1 MKERRIEF
9 EYIIEYLDE
18 NGVARD
24 TDAQFFATH
33 EEAEL
38 LAEQVFANVQ
48 GRCTWVHAYRVVS
61 IPVPHL

>member
-9 EYIIEYLDE
+9 EYIIEYLDD

-24 TDAQFFATH
+24 SDPQFFATH

-38 LAEQVFANVQ
+38 LAEQVFGNVQ
-48 GRCTWVHAYRVVS
+48 GRYTWVHAYRLVS

>member
-1 MKERRIEF
+1 MRERITEF

-24 TDAQFFATH
+24 VDTQFFATH
-33 EEAEL
+33 EEAER
-38 LAEQVFANVQ
+38 LAEQVLGQ
-48 GRCTWVHAYRVVS
+48 GRQPWVHAYRVVS